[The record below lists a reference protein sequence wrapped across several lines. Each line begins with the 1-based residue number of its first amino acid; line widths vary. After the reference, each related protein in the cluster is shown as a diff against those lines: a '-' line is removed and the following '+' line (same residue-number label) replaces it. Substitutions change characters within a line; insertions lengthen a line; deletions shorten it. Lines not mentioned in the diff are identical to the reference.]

1 MPEMGTLTA
10 EASTTRYL
18 EMAAEYLQAPRPK
31 DDAISEELCFALCL
45 FAGEAGKIG
54 DWATYDRVMDRLPV
68 DVENFL
74 ELLDLYSKEELAE
87 YVKDM
92 NMSEVIK
99 VLGKEY
105 MRFEWPSGGK
115 FVQ

>member
-1 MPEMGTLTA
+1 MPEKDTLTA
-10 EASTTRYL
+10 EASAARDL

-31 DDAISEELCFALCL
+31 DDAISEELCLALCL
-45 FAGEAGKIG
+45 FAGEAGKKG
-54 DWATYDRVMDRLPV
+54 DWETYDLVMDRLPV

-74 ELLDLYSKEELAE
+74 ELLDLYPKEELAE

-105 MRFEWPSGGK
+105 MRFEWPSGSK
-115 FVQ
+115 LAQ